1 MRRPRVRFALALASA
16 CVLSALALGAGAQG
30 QGRAQGRA
38 GIGEACATDAAR
50 LCPGARGVELLLC
63 LEGRSADLSAVCRGK
78 VTSRLAQLREHHAL
92 VAQACAAEAARLC
105 PDVSP
110 GPGQG
115 LVRCLR
121 EHEDELSEA
130 CRTQLSPRDPR

>member
-1 MRRPRVRFALALASA
+1 MTQRRIGFALALASVCA
-16 CVLSALALGAGAQG
+16 LSALAFSAGAQG
-30 QGRAQGRA
+30 PGRARR
-38 GIGEACATDAAR
+38 GIGEVCATDAAR
-50 LCPGARGVELLLC
+50 LCSDARGVELLLC
-63 LEGRSADLSAVCRGK
+63 LEGRSADLSPVCRGK

-92 VAQACAAEAARLC
+92 VAQACAAEAARFC

-121 EHEDELSEA
+121 EHEAELSEA
-130 CRTQLSPRDPR
+130 CRTQLPTRDPR

>member
-1 MRRPRVRFALALASA
+1 MRRPHFRFGLALASA
-16 CVLSALALGAGAQG
+16 CALSALAFGAGAQG
-30 QGRAQGRA
+30 PGHARR
-38 GIGEACATDAAR
+38 GIGEACASDAAR

-63 LEGRSADLSAVCRGK
+63 LEGRSADLAPVCRGK

-121 EHEDELSEA
+121 EHEASLSEA
-130 CRTQLSPRDPR
+130 CRAQLPPRDPR